1 MASLLDPGLQ
11 PYLMVLTFVVGT
23 CIGSFLN
30 VMGLRFLADEPV
42 TMPPSHCPKCQYQ
55 LRPIDNIPVLSYLM
69 LGAQC
74 HSCKEPISVQ
84 YPLIELATGLL
95 FCLVVWMFGV
105 SLQSLFLLFLVCNLV
120 VIFITDLRES
130 LIFQLN
136 SLSLIPAGLIYN
148 ALNLGNVAGDRV
160 IDLGVVVFH
169 CPEAVVSALI
179 AMAIALVF
187 FEGMILISQLCFGT
201 DGFGH
206 GDTHLMM
213 GAGAFLG
220 WPLTVLA
227 LLLGFVMQTIPAIPM
242 LVWQWIQNKQYVS
255 LISGAVAMV
264 CATMPLVLNNM
275 PVTPDM
281 RAIVTLACLV
291 LSIIALIVFL
301 RQVRTAQ
308 TFTYLPLGPALVI
321 GILVALFWGNPI
333 LAAYHSFVA
342 SSHP

>member
-1 MASLLDPGLQ
+1 MASLLEPGMQ
-11 PYLMVLTFVVGT
+11 PVIMVLIFLVGI
-23 CIGSFLN
+23 CVGSFLN

-42 TMPPSHCPKCQYQ
+42 IMPPSHCPKCQFQ

-69 LGAQC
+69 LGGQC

-84 YPLIELATGLL
+84 YPLIELATGVL

-105 SLQSLFLLFLVCNLV
+105 SLQSLFLLFLISNLV

-130 LIFQLN
+130 LIFQVN

-148 ALNLGNVAGDRV
+148 GLNLGHVAGDRV

-169 CPEAVVSALI
+169 CPEAIVSALI
-179 AMAIALVF
+179 GMGIALVF
-187 FEGMILISQLCFGT
+187 FEGMILISQICFGT

-227 LLLGFVMQTIPAIPM
+227 LMLGFVFQTIPAIPM

-255 LISGAVAMV
+255 LISGATAMV
-264 CATMPLVLNNM
+264 CAGMPLVMNNLA
-275 PVTPDM
+275 VTPETRM
-281 RAIVTLACLV
+281 MVTLACLV
-291 LSIIALIVFL
+291 ISVVALIVFL

-308 TFTYLPLGPALVI
+308 TFTYLPLGPALVL

-333 LAAYHSFVA
+333 LTAYHNFMI

>member
-1 MASLLDPGLQ
+1 MVMTFIVGL
-11 PYLMVLTFVVGT
+11 

-30 VMGLRFLADEPV
+30 VMGLRFLSDEPIV
-42 TMPPSHCPKCQYQ
+42 MPPSHCPKCKYP

-69 LGAQC
+69 LGASC

-84 YPLIELATGLL
+84 YPLIELATGVL

-105 SLQSLFLLFLVCNLV
+105 GWQSLFLLFLVCNLI

-148 ALNLGNVAGDRV
+148 FLNLGHVPGDMRV
-160 IDLGVVVFH
+160 DLGSVVFH
-169 CPEAVVSALI
+169 CPEIFVSALI
-179 AMAIALVF
+179 GMAIALVF
-187 FEGMILISQLCFGT
+187 FEGMILLSQLFFGT
-201 DGFGH
+201 EGFGH

-220 WPLTVLA
+220 WPLTLLA
-227 LLLGFVMQTIPAIPM
+227 LLLGFVVQTIPAIPM
-242 LVWQWIQNKQYVS
+242 LVLQWIREKQYVS
-255 LISGAVAMV
+255 LISGTVAML
-264 CATMPLVLNNM
+264 CGGAPLVLMNLSL
-275 PVTPDM
+275 TPEARTM
-281 RAIVTLACLV
+281 ASFACLI
-291 LSIIALIVFL
+291 LAIISLFVFL

-321 GILVALFWGNPI
+321 GILVALFCGNSI
-333 LAAYHSFVA
+333 LDAYHHYMLA
-342 SSHP
+342 PRG